1 MRQAGRQAGRL
12 VSSSLPAR
20 MSIPWMFAEIYSNQ
34 AWEWG
39 GRERWIEEGGNK
51 YVRPGSSTVLVE
63 LSAQACLL
71 LHPNPFHYMYILH
84 GQFNVTLPIYVC
96 VQYSDSPFITE
107 HYGLP
112 LDTAWLYGRP
122 GCVHAWVYALRDG
135 YWGESTHEDHFGKL
149 NCSRGRTGR
158 YLWNENWRSYI
169 GRNNILKWRDWVMTL
184 LSCRHCVYTYKHT
197 SIVFFSEQ
205 RIMCMEM
212 LVRLI

>member
-1 MRQAGRQAGRL
+1 
-12 VSSSLPAR
+12 

-71 LHPNPFHYMYILH
+71 LHPNPFHYILH
-84 GQFNVTLPIYVC
+84 GQFNVTPPIYVC
-96 VQYSDSPFITE
+96 VQCSDSPFITE

-122 GCVHAWVYALRDG
+122 GCVHAWVYVLRDG

-205 RIMCMEM
+205 RIMFMEM
-212 LVRLI
+212 LVRLRLFQCR